1 MESMK
6 INLTKSG
13 MNVVTTT
20 SLSVLRTRKS
30 CLCTR
35 RSHVT
40 TTTTRVAPT
49 SRHRGA
55 SIHPSTILSVTIFP
69 LYRTIGQRQCRVLSQ
84 NILHIWSEFCL

>member
-1 MESMK
+1 MESME
-6 INLTKSG
+6 INLTRSG

-40 TTTTRVAPT
+40 TTTTRVDLKAP
-49 SRHRGA
+49 GC

-69 LYRTIGQRQCRVLSQ
+69 LPSIALSV
-84 NILHIWSEFCL
+84 NDSAAF